1 MDEVGRL
8 LTLLVLLG
16 GALTLVGAAFIWVL
30 DEQRRIRRSLAGVL
44 NASPEPVLLARGRG
58 LGIGFNLTGGLVAV
72 AWDRGAWCLK
82 YRLDELMG
90 VELIAD
96 HQVAARAFRGEARRP
111 LDQMATPQERVR
123 LRFVFDDPTHPDFP
137 IDLWLPSDDGLRGRP
152 DADEA
157 LQEANRWL
165 ARVEAMLRR
174 SAARPPASRAA
185 PAIAAQTLPATDH
198 EEAEPPW
205 DDDDAYEMT
214 ENP

>member
-16 GALTLVGAAFIWVL
+16 GALTLVGGAFIWVL

-44 NASPEPVLLARGRG
+44 NAPAEPVLVARGRG
-58 LGIGFNLTGGLVAV
+58 LGIGFNLPAGLVAV

-82 YRLDELMG
+82 YRLDELRG

-96 HQVAARAFRGEARRP
+96 HQVAARAFRDEARRP
-111 LDQMATPQERVR
+111 LDQMATPEERVQ

-137 IDLWLPSDDGLRGRP
+137 IDLWLPGDEDLRGRP

-174 SAARPPASRAA
+174 SALHPSASKAA
-185 PAIAAQTLPATDH
+185 PAIAAQTVPAMVH
-198 EEAEPPW
+198 EDTEPPW
-205 DDDDAYEMT
+205 DDDNDDDQN
-214 ENP
+214 NP

>member
-16 GALTLVGAAFIWVL
+16 GALTLVGGAFIWVL

-44 NASPEPVLLARGRG
+44 NAPPEPVLLARGRG
-58 LGIGFNLTGGLVAV
+58 LGIGFNLAAGLVAV

-82 YRLDELMG
+82 YRLDELRG

-111 LDQMATPQERVR
+111 LDQMATPEERVR

-137 IDLWLPSDDGLRGRP
+137 IDLWLPGDEDLRGRP

-174 SAARPPASRAA
+174 SALHPSASKAA
-185 PAIAAQTLPATDH
+185 PAIAAQTVPAMVH
-198 EEAEPPW
+198 EDTEPPW
-205 DDDDAYEMT
+205 DDDNDDDRN
-214 ENP
+214 NP